1 MIAYITGKVVDVG
14 LNFLVIET
22 NGIGYKVFS
31 DSKSVKIND
40 KLVLFTY
47 HHISENRQELYGFS
61 DKNKLKFFELLI
73 SVNGV
78 GPKMALA
85 IMTQISPD
93 QIKEA
98 ITNNDASILT
108 SVSGVGK
115 KVGLKI
121 ILELKSKLDKLENF
135 SFEATSSN
143 QELFDTLK
151 SMGYSGSEISNHI
164 SKIPKELEKVEEKVM
179 WAIKALG
186 KNK

>member
-1 MIAYITGKVVDVG
+1 MIAYISGKIIDVG
-14 LNFLVIET
+14 LNYLVVET
-22 NGIGYKVFS
+22 NGVGYKVFS
-31 DSKSVKIND
+31 DSKSIKIEE
-40 KLVLFTY
+40 KLELFTY
-47 HHISENRQELYGFS
+47 HHITENRQELYGFS
-61 DKNKLKFFELLI
+61 DKNKLRFFELLL

-98 ITNNDASILT
+98 ITNNDSSLLT

-151 SMGYSGSEISNHI
+151 SMGYSASQISNQI
-164 SKIPKELEKVEEKVM
+164 SKIPKNLTKVEEKIM

-186 KNK
+186 ANI